1 MVDYLNVSKDV
12 PKIDL
17 TSSEEK
23 QEKISWRMLVT
34 DYICKV
40 SVKINEQ
47 VNWDR
52 ENFDIYDDCAIFAIS
67 VDDKSIV

>member
-1 MVDYLNVSKDV
+1 
-12 PKIDL
+12 
-17 TSSEEK
+17 
-23 QEKISWRMLVT
+23 MLVT